1 MKDRLHLRARQTTS
15 THVHTTM
22 SEEKAE
28 QTTFENAAGQISPI
42 TGERMVVVT
51 ADEEKAVLRKLD
63 WHILPLLFLVYTFSN
78 LDRSNLGN
86 ARLAGLAE
94 SVNLESKRY
103 DWLGTAFYI
112 ACEWVID

>member
-1 MKDRLHLRARQTTS
+1 
-15 THVHTTM
+15 M